1 MPAMVIMLM
10 VLCISANYIHVWLN
24 EVMIQK
30 FIRICHCLQKNRAC
44 KTTVWT
50 IAKKKGK
57 KKEDETRVDKQ
68 VFLSSVIQTTIS
80 RLSYIFP
87 EWTNSRILEQ
97 FEHSPDILTTFHN
110 QTNFDKKLFFFVFLP
125 TKRGLSLLTCYSMQ
139 CPEHCPLNT
148 TNNRFFIRVLYTSTY
163 QQLCT
168 KKVPRYKKK
177 AIFWEFTGILESFW
191 RILDISKGIL
201 QLFSGNSGKNFR
213 LYFRNYVTNAERPI
227 RFSWSRDQL
236 SVNTKTVRFWK
247 RLVARAERAY

>member
-1 MPAMVIMLM
+1 MYFRKLNSRLIERRDDSENDSYMSL
-10 VLCISANYIHVWLN
+10 SAEKQSLQNNSLN
-24 EVMIQK
+24 
-30 FIRICHCLQKNRAC
+30 NS
-44 KTTVWT
+44 
-50 IAKKKGK
+50 KKERKK

-163 QQLCT
+163 QQLGT

-177 AIFWEFTGILESFW
+177 KQSFENLQEF
-191 RILDISKGIL
+191 
-201 QLFSGNSGKNFR
+201 
-213 LYFRNYVTNAERPI
+213 
-227 RFSWSRDQL
+227 
-236 SVNTKTVRFWK
+236 
-247 RLVARAERAY
+247 